1 MRHLGDV
8 GARGLAERGDGVD
21 GGDALRQEG
30 VGGELGQLGGPQV
43 GGDDAVRRNPLRQR
57 DCTSTG
63 SRPLARPCGRGSG
76 TYSRAHDMFNEMKG
90 QQLL

>member
-1 MRHLGDV
+1 MVAVGDATPV
-8 GARGLAERGDGVD
+8 TDRAAMAEAAASSAPQERRCRGEESVD
-21 GGDALRQEG
+21 G
-30 VGGELGQLGGPQV
+30 
-43 GGDDAVRRNPLRQR
+43 
-57 DCTSTG
+57 G